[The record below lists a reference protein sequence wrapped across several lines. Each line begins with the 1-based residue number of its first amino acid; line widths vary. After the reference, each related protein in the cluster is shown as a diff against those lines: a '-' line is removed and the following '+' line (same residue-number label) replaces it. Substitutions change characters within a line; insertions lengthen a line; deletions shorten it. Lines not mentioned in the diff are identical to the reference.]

1 MNLLLVRSSLG
12 PIASEGTLSAGA
24 MKLFTLE
31 DRWNDN
37 KPFASCIPAGEYQL
51 LTFDSPK
58 HPACWV
64 MYNPALNIYRQPG
77 EIPPGQKGV
86 GRFAC
91 LIHAGNWETDVEGCI
106 AVGLRR
112 GLTRNPKANNR
123 LEPSVHDSR
132 AAMDKLRAVLGA
144 GPHTLTIQHL

>member
-1 MNLLLVRSSLG
+1 MNLLLVRTSLG

-24 MKLFTLE
+24 LKVFTLE
-31 DRWNDN
+31 DPWNDN
-37 KPFASCIPAGEYQL
+37 KPFKSCIPAGTYQL
-51 LTFDSPK
+51 LPFNSVK

-64 MYNPALNIYRQPG
+64 MYNPELNIYRQPG
-77 EIPPGQKGV
+77 EIPAGKKGE

-112 GLTRNPKANNR
+112 GMTRNPSANR
-123 LEPSVHDSR
+123 MEPSVHDSR
-132 AAMDKLRAVLGA
+132 AAMDKLRLVLGRDA
-144 GPHTLTIQHL
+144 HTLTITNL

>member
-12 PIASEGTLSAGA
+12 PIASEGTLSAGSL
-24 MKLFTLE
+24 KLFTLE

-51 LTFDSPK
+51 LPFDSAK

-64 MYNPALNIYRQPG
+64 MLNPALNIYRQPG
-77 EIPPGQKGV
+77 DIPPGKKGEA
-86 GRFAC
+86 RFAC

-112 GLTRNPKANNR
+112 GLTRNPKANR
-123 LEPSVHDSR
+123 MEPSVHDSQK
-132 AAMDKLRAVLGA
+132 AMTALREVLGRNA
-144 GPHTLTIQHL
+144 HTLTIREV